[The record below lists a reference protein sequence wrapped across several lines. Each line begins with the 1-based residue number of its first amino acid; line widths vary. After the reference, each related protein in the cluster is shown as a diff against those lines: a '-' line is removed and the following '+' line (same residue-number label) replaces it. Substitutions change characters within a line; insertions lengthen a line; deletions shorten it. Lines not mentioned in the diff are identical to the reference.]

1 MDPLNENV
9 AFVQVTG
16 ENGEHIVITAKEYSF
31 LINYHNASEKKKKI
45 VDSILTPYEK

>member
-16 ENGEHIVITAKEYSF
+16 ENGEHIVITAEEYSF
-31 LINYHNASEKKKKI
+31 LINYHNASEKNCR
-45 VDSILTPYEK
+45 